1 MSVGSMTRLL
11 APPRQPIAQL
21 GIEVANQT
29 PAWEKSPSAP
39 ERGMRTKMNRAVVE
53 LSAKIL

>member
-1 MSVGSMTRLL
+1 MTRLL
-11 APPRQPIAQL
+11 APPRQPLAQL